1 MRPLPTLRQLR
12 YLVAVAEHRQ
22 DGARREVGGDADD
35 LRGVDA
41 GGGDDDVTNT
51 GKLTGDATSFALAVN
66 GTGTNKGVAIAAGQL
81 VAVSF
86 LVFFML
92 ASGSLFKRKLVVLS
106 GERLAQRKITVEV
119 LDEIDTQ
126 IRRTELERQL
136 SPQSRAVRQQLE
148 LERARQE
155 AAKAELQMRLR
166 EAEALELNSEF
177 PQGTVES
184 LVEVGIGDNLF
195 NKIGRTEII
204 IKDGIILEIREE
216 A

>member
-1 MRPLPTLRQLR
+1 MGITLTRPVVIKAIVTESFKRLYVQDLEDAIKRVDT
-12 YLVAVAEHRQ
+12 LVAQ
-22 DGARREVGGDADD
+22 
-35 LRGVDA
+35 
-41 GGGDDDVTNT
+41 
-51 GKLTGDATSFALAVN
+51 
-66 GTGTNKGVAIAAGQL
+66 
-81 VAVSF
+81 
-86 LVFFML
+86 
-92 ASGSLFKRKLVVLS
+92 
-106 GERLAQRKITVEV
+106 
-119 LDEIDTQ
+119 IDTQ

-184 LVEVGIGDNLF
+184 LVEVSIGDNLF
-195 NKIGRTEII
+195 NKIGRTEVI